1 MWEQHQKATERNR
14 ARPREKPWRRLESR
28 RKKPLS
34 IVEVEVGET
43 VEAFDGLCC
52 KIEDTDVEA
61 WQFIVTDTII
71 TSEING
77 VRLNSKGMVSRHG
90 NTQIIEEGLIT

>member
-1 MWEQHQKATERNR
+1 MQPLFQWIDFFICQTYSHVFFSSDNR
-14 ARPREKPWRRLESR
+14 ARPKGINHELGRQESR

-43 VEAFDGLCC
+43 VEAFDGLCY

-61 WQFIVTDTII
+61 
-71 TSEING
+71 
-77 VRLNSKGMVSRHG
+77 
-90 NTQIIEEGLIT
+90 

>member
-1 MWEQHQKATERNR
+1 MLNLDTFTWALKHNQSHNDNR
-14 ARPREKPWRRLESR
+14 ARPKGINHELGRQESR

-61 WQFIVTDTII
+61 
-71 TSEING
+71 
-77 VRLNSKGMVSRHG
+77 
-90 NTQIIEEGLIT
+90 

>member
-1 MWEQHQKATERNR
+1 MNIFYFEIYLYDNR

-61 WQFIVTDTII
+61 
-71 TSEING
+71 
-77 VRLNSKGMVSRHG
+77 
-90 NTQIIEEGLIT
+90 